1 MKSVEPSLGTSKR
14 PRGEAFT
21 TALASGDQPAAEE
34 VHVDHIAAMDLVGDD
49 DTVDPTVTPPFSL
62 RAIIESFMTTQVAH
76 GQLLDELIT
85 ELVALLANFSEY
97 RSVFPPPAPFD
108 P

>member
-21 TALASGDQPAAEE
+21 TALASGDQPTAEE
-34 VHVDHIAAMDLVGDD
+34 VHVDHIAAMDPIGDD

-76 GQLLDELIT
+76 EQLIDELLT
-85 ELVALLANFSEY
+85 EVATLRVDFVEY
-97 RSVFPPPAPFD
+97 RSAFPPPPPSD

>member
-1 MKSVEPSLGTSKR
+1 MKSIEPSTGTSKR
-14 PRGEAFT
+14 PRGEAST

-76 GQLLDELIT
+76 G
-85 ELVALLANFSEY
+85 
-97 RSVFPPPAPFD
+97 
-108 P
+108 